1 MRGTVVRAY
10 YSFYDRPF
18 TFQAL
23 KSRIKSSLSNKN
35 APTSVYVE
43 AISACKALARTAKRS
58 NDQGRLDVLMVNESV
73 HKDPASPM
81 IQLGASVVDRH
92 QRQGSSADH
101 DRVLA
106 HYLTSVP
113 QPPTY
118 YALTVLGKGASLTSV
133 SIALRTAVLKK
144 DIDGAFAVLDTANL
158 ALSRAKV
165 IGSICGLGAIVSAQI
180 AYGILVDVPLTFFM
194 LGMCSATLASI
205 YQSMTRT
212 PRVRWA
218 KTEPVMHR
226 LINYHK
232 LVLTNRIVTGFDELI
247 DTNVNNFHRSPSKDA
262 SAQVTKLQLHLR
274 QRGMRLIDGPENE
287 MYRQYWLGAGDGYKW
302 VEPDQDPVDPWIT
315 DARQR

>member
-1 MRGTVVRAY
+1 MRETVARGF

-23 KSRIKSSLSNKN
+23 KSRIKSSLRNN
-35 APTSVYVE
+35 NVPTSVYVE

-58 NDQGRLDVLMVNESV
+58 NGQGRLDELMVNESV

-81 IQLGASVVDRH
+81 IQLATSVVDRH
-92 QRQGSSADH
+92 QHHGPRDVH
-101 DRVLA
+101 DKVLR
-106 HYLTSVP
+106 HYLASVP

-118 YALTVLGKGASLTSV
+118 YALTVLGKRASLTSV

-144 DIDGAFAVLDTANL
+144 DIDGAFAVLDTADL
-158 ALSRAKV
+158 VLSRAKV
-165 IGSICGLGAIVSAQI
+165 IGSIYGLGAIVSAQI

-218 KTEPVMHR
+218 KTKPFMHR
-226 LINYHK
+226 LINYHN

-247 DTNVNNFHRSPSKDA
+247 DTNVTNFHRSPSKRA
-262 SAQVTKLQLHLR
+262 SAQVTKLQQHLR

-287 MYRQYWLGAGDGYKW
+287 MYRQYWLVAGEGYKW

-315 DARQR
+315 NARQR